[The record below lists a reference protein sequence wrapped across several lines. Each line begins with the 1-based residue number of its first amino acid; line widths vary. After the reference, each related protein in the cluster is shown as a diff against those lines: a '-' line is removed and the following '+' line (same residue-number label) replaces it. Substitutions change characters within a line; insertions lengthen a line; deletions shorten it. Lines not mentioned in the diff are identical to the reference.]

1 MNSTH
6 VKTFFDV
13 GSAGTMIGAIAGWL
27 PSISALF
34 TIVWMAIRIYETRT
48 VRRLLGKREE

>member
-1 MNSTH
+1 
-6 VKTFFDV
+6 
-13 GSAGTMIGAIAGWL
+13 MIGAIAGWL